1 MIVYS
6 FKRIIS
12 MLPII
17 LVVNLLTFILFFSIN
32 SPDDL
37 AKMQLGHKYVDQAAI
52 DSWKETNGYNY
63 PIYFNEKA
71 SGLSKITE
79 TLVYK
84 KNVDLLKGDFGR
96 SISGRD
102 INRDIK
108 DRMWPSLSI
117 AIPTFFLSF
126 FLYVGL
132 AFGLVLV
139 RLTSLETIA
148 LGMSIV
154 FMSVSGIVYIIFSQ
168 YLFGYMGKLVPISGY
183 SYHDPWRFLFL
194 PIFTSLIIGLGA
206 GVRWYRA
213 IFLDEISKN
222 YVVSA
227 LSRGLSTFQVLYLHV
242 LPASMMPILTQVIA
256 SIPFLF
262 MGSLLVESF
271 FGIPGLG
278 SYVIDAIGQQ
288 DFEIVR
294 VMVFLSTF
302 LYMLGLLLTDIT
314 YVLFDPRVKLG
325 DGR

>member
-1 MIVYS
+1 
-6 FKRIIS
+6 
-12 MLPII
+12 
-17 LVVNLLTFILFFSIN
+17 
-32 SPDDL
+32 
-37 AKMQLGHKYVDQAAI
+37 
-52 DSWKETNGYNY
+52 
-63 PIYFNEKA
+63 
-71 SGLSKITE
+71 
-79 TLVYK
+79 
-84 KNVDLLKGDFGR
+84 
-96 SISGRD
+96 
-102 INRDIK
+102 
-108 DRMWPSLSI
+108 
-117 AIPTFFLSF
+117 
-126 FLYVGL
+126 
-132 AFGLVLV
+132 
-139 RLTSLETIA
+139 
-148 LGMSIV
+148 
-154 FMSVSGIVYIIFSQ
+154 
-168 YLFGYMGKLVPISGY
+168 MGKLVPISGY